1 MTWPH
6 RERDAPGGA
15 RSRVTGAVCRLSVRE
30 LVHDRYV
37 YHYIDL
43 SALDSASASAAAGAL
58 GLGHAGADHRRHGEH
73 LSEVAPGECG
83 PLLGLVG
90 RGGHGRLARALELVD
105 VVAQEQG
112 DATQLDVIAD
122 RSRGRS
128 DDDRYVG
135 DVMNPDRDLVRGRV
149 AADIAAAVVV
159 LADRKR
165 GCLDVG
171 IEDALGLDGIDQPRD
186 LGTGNRQGIARAGPL
201 GVDPQVDDGGVGRRM
216 LGALA
221 DHGDRVPGPARTG
234 DGRGRGIGGGGRDE
248 TKRRGDQYGR
258 DDCDENT
265 DGEKW
270 QVATGSHGPPPLT
283 EPPG

>member
-1 MTWPH
+1 MTCPH

-15 RSRVTGAVCRLSVRE
+15 MSRVTGAVCRLSVRE
-30 LVHDRYV
+30 LVHDRHV
-37 YHYIDL
+37 DHDIDL
-43 SALDSASASAAAGAL
+43 AALDSASASAAAGAL
-58 GLGHAGADHRRHGEH
+58 GLGHAGADHLRHGEH

-83 PLLGLVG
+83 PLLGLVA

-159 LADRKR
+159 LADRSEVVWMSASR
-165 GCLDVG
+165 TPWALMALTSLV
-171 IEDALGLDGIDQPRD
+171 ISVLATVRESRALGRLALTPRLMMAVSGAACWVPSPITVTVS
-186 LGTGNRQGIARAGPL
+186 LGPPAPATVAA
-201 GVDPQVDDGGVGRRM
+201 
-216 LGALA
+216 GALA
-221 DHGDRVPGPARTG
+221 AAAGMKRNAAATSTAAMTAMRTPTAKS
-234 DGRGRGIGGGGRDE
+234 GRLRL
-248 TKRRGDQYGR
+248 
-258 DDCDENT
+258 
-265 DGEKW
+265 
-270 QVATGSHGPPPLT
+270 ALMALLL
-283 EPPG
+283 